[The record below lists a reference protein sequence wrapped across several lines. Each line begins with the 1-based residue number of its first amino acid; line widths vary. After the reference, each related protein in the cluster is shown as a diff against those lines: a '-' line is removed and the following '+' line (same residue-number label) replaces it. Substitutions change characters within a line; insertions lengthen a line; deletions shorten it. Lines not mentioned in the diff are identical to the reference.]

1 MRKTILR
8 LNLLLLILT
17 CSLGLKAQTELAE
30 SIDSVVQSVYLDDM
44 PGATIIVVQD
54 GETIYR
60 GAKGMANVELG
71 VPLRA
76 DMVFRIGSITKQ
88 FTAAS
93 ILLLEEQGKLNVQN
107 SIGAYLPDYPTEHG
121 ISV

>member
-54 GETIYR
+54 GGTIYR